1 MNRNVLDYALE
12 NNLVLTAVDMLFSR
26 WSIIM
31 IRASWKFSV
40 GLLLEN
46 AVSYKKKKKRKLNIG
61 MRILFS
67 KF

>member
-12 NNLVLTAVDMLFSR
+12 NNLVLTVVGMLFSR
-26 WSIIM
+26 WSII
-31 IRASWKFSV
+31 IIKAGWKFSV

-46 AVSYKKKKKRKLNIG
+46 AISYKKKRKLNIG
-61 MRILFS
+61 MWILFS

>member
-12 NNLVLTAVDMLFSR
+12 NNLVLTVVGMLFSR

-31 IRASWKFSV
+31 IKAGWKFSV

-46 AVSYKKKKKRKLNIG
+46 AISYKKKEIKYWHENSV
-61 MRILFS
+61 F
-67 KF
+67 

>member
-46 AVSYKKKKKRKLNIG
+46 AVSYKKKKKKGN
-61 MRILFS
+61 
-67 KF
+67 